1 MVVGWSQKG
10 RRFSWS
16 ACDSHSGPGGREL
29 AAKNTLG
36 GVGESL
42 SQVTQ
47 THLPIQV
54 TVSPGENP
62 IWGFSATPFTPH
74 PTEDPPAQNMS
85 SSYWR

>member
-1 MVVGWSQKG
+1 MTHTQG
-10 RRFSWS
+10 RAGENWQLKI
-16 ACDSHSGPGGREL
+16 PW
-29 AAKNTLG
+29 